1 MLREERA
8 GGWADC
14 QNLTVRIL
22 GFKLITVARGHFDKL
37 NAWLSSK

>member
-14 QNLTVRIL
+14 HNLTVRIL
-22 GFKLITVARGHFDKL
+22 GLKLITVTRGHFDKL